1 MAKSNGERIAELLV
15 KANDYVNQAYQI
27 ALSEKSTAIIEEKP
41 KKTRKA
47 KAPKVAA
54 EKRQW
59 VLKTDQRGRV
69 PAWVL
74 AQHNAPDKADLL
86 RRFGEDH
93 RFCEK

>member
-27 ALSEKSTAIIEEKP
+27 ALSEKSTAVIEEKP
-41 KKTRKA
+41 KKARKA
-47 KAPKVAA
+47 KVVA

-86 RRFGEDH
+86 KRFGEDH
-93 RFCEK
+93 KFSEK